1 MAWLLLEL
9 HGEVKEESR
18 LGEQEEAGGLGNG
31 QMAIIQDKI
40 GGGEKFAMQGKRKSI
55 FSL

>member
-1 MAWLLLEL
+1 M
-9 HGEVKEESR
+9 KEESR

-31 QMAIIQDKI
+31 QMAINQDKI
-40 GGGEKFAMQGKRKSI
+40 GDGEKFAMQGKRKSS